1 MKNCSITF
9 ILIYI
14 VNMIKMFLMKIS
26 GDLDDISISEGG
38 THPKMVQNTNR
49 LTVDKRA
56 LISSIKSIEDFV
68 IIILV
73 FAS

>member
-14 VNMIKMFLMKIS
+14 VNIIKMFLMKIS

-56 LISSIKSIEDFV
+56 LILLLFCYYYFSLW
-68 IIILV
+68 ILKL
-73 FAS
+73 